1 MFKQT
6 ALIAGS
12 KIIKS
17 QIIFFFSKRRSS
29 LTLNWISDQRLIM
42 ESVTAIL
49 WNDDFPNVNLI
60 MGGYRANT
68 TLIVA

>member
-1 MFKQT
+1 M
-6 ALIAGS
+6 
-12 KIIKS
+12 
-17 QIIFFFSKRRSS
+17 
-29 LTLNWISDQRLIM
+29 SDQRLIM

-60 MGGYRANT
+60 MGGYQANT

>member
-1 MFKQT
+1 
-6 ALIAGS
+6 
-12 KIIKS
+12 
-17 QIIFFFSKRRSS
+17 
-29 LTLNWISDQRLIM
+29 M

-60 MGGYRANT
+60 MGGYQANT